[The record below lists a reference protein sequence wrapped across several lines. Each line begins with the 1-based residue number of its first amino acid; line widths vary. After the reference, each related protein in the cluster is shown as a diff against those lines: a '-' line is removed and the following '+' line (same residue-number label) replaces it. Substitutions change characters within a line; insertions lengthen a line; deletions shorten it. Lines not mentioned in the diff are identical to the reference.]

1 MNRLKDRIKIKQTL
15 IPLLLI
21 FSSNY
26 LKLMKK
32 TMLFMLLSV
41 YAISLTA
48 QDGFIGEI
56 RLFAGTYAPKNWAF
70 CDGQLLNVNQN
81 TALFSIL
88 GNLYGGD
95 GRSTFALPNLGGLP
109 MDDLE
114 HQDAISKGG
123 GQQVTFTAQNT
134 SGAPVDMY
142 WVDFTGE
149 RKLYA
154 TIQSGATVTQVS
166 ASGHVWL
173 FMQGEA
179 LLEAINLNTQAG
191 QQFTIKARAMPRYI
205 ICVNG
210 IFPVRN

>member
-1 MNRLKDRIKIKQTL
+1 M
-15 IPLLLI
+15 LI
-21 FSSNY
+21 FSSKY

-32 TMLFMLLSV
+32 TMLFMLLS
-41 YAISLTA
+41 AFAFSLTA
-48 QDGFIGEI
+48 QDGFVGEI

-70 CDGQLLNVNQN
+70 CDGQLFSVNQN
-81 TALFSIL
+81 TALFTIL
-88 GNLYGGD
+88 GNMYGGD

-109 MDDLE
+109 LEDLE
-114 HQDAISKGG
+114 HQDAISKGD
-123 GQQVTFTAQNT
+123 GQPVTFTAQNM

-149 RKLYA
+149 RKPYA
-154 TIQSGATVTQVS
+154 KIQSGASVRQDS

-173 FMQGEA
+173 FMQGET

-191 QQFTIKARAMPRYI
+191 QQFTIKPRATPRYI

-210 IFPVRN
+210 SFPARN